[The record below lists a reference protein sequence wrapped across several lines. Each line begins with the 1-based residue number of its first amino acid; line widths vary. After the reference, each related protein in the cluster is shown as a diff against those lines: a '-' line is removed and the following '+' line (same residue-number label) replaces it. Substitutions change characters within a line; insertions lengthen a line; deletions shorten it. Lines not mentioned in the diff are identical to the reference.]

1 VVPATL
7 ALRIVGLLKVR
18 RKEAPAMAGADRMT
32 IEEVVRKV
40 LLDEHADVIR
50 EAVKAVA
57 AELMELEVSELI
69 GAERGERR
77 PQDRA
82 THRNGYRARRWDT
95 RAGEIELQIPKIRQG
110 SYFPSILEPRR
121 RSEQALLAVVQQAYV
136 CGVSTRRVDQLVE
149 SLGLRISK
157 SEVSRICGALDE
169 HVEAFRTRPLE
180 GAYPYVFLDAKVEK
194 VRDGGRVVNK
204 ALVIAH
210 GVHET
215 GRREILGVDVGEAE
229 TEAFWTDFLRGLVA
243 RGLVGV
249 QLAVSDAHAGLKA
262 AIAKVLGCAWQ
273 RCTVHFLRD
282 CLGHARKDQHG
293 LLAALIR
300 PIFNADSLTQARD
313 RLSEAV
319 AHLDGRLAKVATMLE
334 DAEADILAFYAF
346 PAAHWRK
353 LRSTNPLER
362 FNKEIGRRTDVVG
375 IFPDDRA
382 LIRLAGMLCI
392 EQNDEWLVGRAYL
405 SAESISLVLAG
416 RDDHPPQ
423 EIKEEVPQLQAA

>member
-1 VVPATL
+1 
-7 ALRIVGLLKVR
+7 
-18 RKEAPAMAGADRMT
+18 MT

-69 GAERGERR
+69 GGKHGERG

-82 THRNGYRARRWDT
+82 THRNGYRPRRWDT

-149 SLGLRISK
+149 RLGLGVSE
-157 SEVSRICGALDE
+157 SEVSRIAGLLDE
-169 HVEAFRTRPLE
+169 QVQAFRERPLE
-180 GAYPYVFLDAKVEK
+180 GRYPYLFVDAKVEK
-194 VRDGGRVVNK
+194 VRDGGRVVRK
-204 ALVIAH
+204 AVVIAH
-210 GVHET
+210 AVHET
-215 GRREILGVDVGEAE
+215 GRREILGLDVGEAE
-229 TEAFWTDFLRGLVA
+229 TEAFWTEFLRGLVK

-249 QLAVSDAHAGLKA
+249 ELAISDAHAGLEA

-282 CLGHARKDQHG
+282 CLGHSRTDQHG

-300 PIFNADSLTQARD
+300 PVFNADSLAQARD

-334 DAEADILAFYAF
+334 DAEADILAFYAL
-346 PAAHWRK
+346 PSSHWRK

-375 IFPDDRA
+375 IFPDDRS
-382 LIRLAGMLCI
+382 LIRL
-392 EQNDEWLVGRAYL
+392 
-405 SAESISLVLAG
+405 G
-416 RDDHPPQ
+416 RDAVHRA
-423 EIKEEVPQLQAA
+423 ER